1 MLQIFIIL
9 TNWSI
14 LTYLLFDTNSNDI
27 VDSKSIMN
35 QEFIYFLMFV
45 FILYPTKKFCIKSNA
60 NIISTII
67 SKVKFCFYL

>member
-45 FILYPTKKFCIKSNA
+45 FILYPTKKFCTKSNA